1 MQLLAAHKTHI
12 LSIEAGFWKLQV
24 ESEDPKFF
32 GALTIDRDDLS
43 EFGLLLD
50 DIKDTLSRL
59 LVVSLIP
66 INKSVNHASPV
77 LARHAQDTEG
87 PLLWIEDFLL
97 AFRTLYILILINK
110 ILPAIFNA
118 EKKRKKECPT
128 FVLLFYP
135 N

>member
-24 ESEDPKFF
+24 ECEDPKFF

-87 PLLWIEDFLL
+87 PLLWIED
-97 AFRTLYILILINK
+97 
-110 ILPAIFNA
+110 
-118 EKKRKKECPT
+118 
-128 FVLLFYP
+128 YP
-135 N
+135 PCL

>member
-66 INKSVNHASPV
+66 INKSVNHTSPV

-87 PLLWIEDFLL
+87 PLLWIED
-97 AFRTLYILILINK
+97 
-110 ILPAIFNA
+110 
-118 EKKRKKECPT
+118 CPPC
-128 FVLLFYP
+128 L
-135 N
+135 

>member
-1 MQLLAAHKTHI
+1 MGCSPHKKSHPFRNLNFPNSFPREGGRI
-12 LSIEAGFWKLQV
+12 CISN
-24 ESEDPKFF
+24 
-32 GALTIDRDDLS
+32 LTIDRDDHS
-43 EFGLLLD
+43 KFGLLLD
-50 DIKDTLSRL
+50 DIKDALSRL

-77 LARHAQDTEG
+77 LAKHAQDTEG